1 MEAEQQLQQEKYL
14 LDVMV
19 DKVTVIGRRIM
30 MAYKL
35 TVNAVFLFSVYSW
48 ICRHKEMVIRPK
60 SRYELLWELV
70 IEHSQPLV
78 VVGVVVASIVV
89 ALLVRRSR
97 RPVRRA
103 IMRLR
108 GVSLEAM
115 REGSDF
121 RAGDQPKFQVAILRP
136 GLLSD
141 SHYGYGI
148 RVGDFLVTPEHVVA
162 GMPEVILSA
171 NGNKV
176 QVPTVPMLRSRAFSD
191 LVYIRVS
198 DVAWS
203 RLAIRTAV
211 LSQKTMATNLFVSVY
226 GQKGVSSG
234 LLSKSQMVGLLVY
247 HGSTVPGMSGAAYT
261 VGNAVYGIHCGVVAN
276 ENMGVA
282 SLLLAAELKRY
293 MIGEASEDFAAQDIW
308 KSQPKKTWD
317 SSDVF
322 KVVERRFKY
331 TDEEQGEMLAR
342 GATWG
347 QVCEWAD
354 ESIAG
359 AMATKPKTVKP
370 HVTIEDGTI
379 AMKMHPQGGSESG
392 EEMTILAQLPAG
404 ASPKASNTYQ
414 AEEVIADLVRRVLE
428 LERRMDRVEHPMVEV
443 PLPEAKRQFYSCT
456 MCSGKFT
463 DPVAHARLHE
473 KPICPQC
480 GISCT
485 DEQAV
490 RNHLRASHPQRIQCD
505 RCGVTCRSSERL
517 ARHRKTCIPMT
528 DGSFTKESADQVD
541 SRKVVRTAGAF
552 LGKKA
557 SRARRSASSTRSSSS
572 SDKSPPCPSRQ
583 DYLKLILESQR
594 STQLALE
601 NLLSSMTGPSSG
613 ILQS

>member
-1 MEAEQQLQQEKYL
+1 MEAEQQQQQENYL
-14 LDVMV
+14 LDGIV
-19 DKVTVIGRRIM
+19 DRVAGIGRRIVL
-30 MAYKL
+30 AYRL
-35 TVNAVFLFSVYSW
+35 AVNAVFIFSVYSW
-48 ICRHKEMVIRPK
+48 MYKHKEIVMRPK
-60 SRYELLWELV
+60 TRYEIFMDFVEQNC
-70 IEHSQPLV
+70 QPLV

-148 RVGDFLVTPEHVVA
+148 RVGSFLVTPEHVVA
-162 GMPEVILSA
+162 GMPEIILSA

-191 LVYIRVS
+191 LVYIKVN
-198 DVAWS
+198 DIAWS
-203 RLAIRTAV
+203 RLAVKTAV

-247 HGSTVPGMSGAAYT
+247 QGSTVPGMSGAAYT

-282 SLLLAAELKRY
+282 SLLLATELKRY
-293 MIGEASEDFAAQDIW
+293 MVGEASEDFAAQDIW

-322 KVVERRFKY
+322 KVVEHRFKY

-347 QVCEWAD
+347 DVCEWAD
-354 ESIAG
+354 ESIVG
-359 AMATKPKTVKP
+359 AVAVKPKHAKP
-370 HVTIEDGTI
+370 RVTIEDGTI

-392 EEMTILAQLPAG
+392 EEMTILAQLPT
-404 ASPKASNTYQ
+404 KASQVVGKTDQ
-414 AEEVIADLVRRVLE
+414 AEEVIADLVRRVLD

-443 PLPEAKRQFYSCT
+443 QLPEAKREFYSCA

-473 KPICPQC
+473 KPICPEC
-480 GISCT
+480 GISCA

-490 RNHLRASHPQRIQCD
+490 ENHLRASHPQRIKCD
-505 RCGVTCRSSERL
+505 RCGVLCRSSERL
-517 ARHRKTCIPMT
+517 VRHRKTCKPVA
-528 DGSFTKESADQVD
+528 DSSSAKESADQVD

-557 SRARRSASSTRSSSS
+557 SRARKLTRSTRNSSS

-583 DYLKLILESQR
+583 DYLKLILESQK
-594 STQLALE
+594 STQQALE
-601 NLLSSMTGPSSG
+601 SLLGSMTGPSSG
-613 ILQS
+613 ILPN